1 METINKSELFKQAHA
16 MAKTMKGDYKAC
28 LALALR
34 MLYRKARKTTL
45 RKVVDGKFLI
55 STANLGF
62 EYETMVFRADG
73 SEEGFYY
80 DEPIFECRTRTK
92 QEALKVHNEQVDKY
106 VDLAYLFAFA

>member
-1 METINKSELFKQAHA
+1 MEINKRELFKKAHA

-34 MLYRKARKTTL
+34 ILYRKARKTTL

-73 SEEGFYY
+73 SEEGFDY
-80 DEPIFECRTRTK
+80 DEPIFEYRTNSK
-92 QEALKVHNEQVDKY
+92 QKAIKIHNEQVNKY
-106 VDLAYLFAFA
+106 VDLAYLFTFA

>member
-1 METINKSELFKQAHA
+1 MEINKRELFKKAHT
-16 MAKTMKGDYKAC
+16 MAKNMEGDYKAC

-34 MLYRKARKTTL
+34 ILYKKVRKTTL

-73 SEEGFYY
+73 SEEGFDY
-80 DEPIFECRTRTK
+80 DEPIFEYRTNSK
-92 QEALKVHNEQVDKY
+92 QKAIKIHNEQVNKY
-106 VDLAYLFAFA
+106 VDLAYLFTFA